1 MIVLSK
7 IKLNY
12 HEHYIMMNST
22 NNFILTVRNS
32 SIVIRLVVFCESL
45 NLLISMRFTTDFL
58 NSFNYYSQVCLLSV
72 VFLLEDGI
80 TISKLLYKNHKIET
94 YLSERSHTETITLL
108 FIRAFSHF
116 FGHSKLHR
124 VNHYFRS
131 FLCKFHQRKNS
142 ALSKN
147 SEYFFSAMNFECLT
161 AQKLL
166 LQCSHNS
173 KCERI

>member
-58 NSFNYYSQVCLLSV
+58 NSFNYYS
-72 VFLLEDGI
+72 
-80 TISKLLYKNHKIET
+80 
-94 YLSERSHTETITLL
+94 
-108 FIRAFSHF
+108 
-116 FGHSKLHR
+116 
-124 VNHYFRS
+124 
-131 FLCKFHQRKNS
+131 
-142 ALSKN
+142 
-147 SEYFFSAMNFECLT
+147 
-161 AQKLL
+161 
-166 LQCSHNS
+166 
-173 KCERI
+173 